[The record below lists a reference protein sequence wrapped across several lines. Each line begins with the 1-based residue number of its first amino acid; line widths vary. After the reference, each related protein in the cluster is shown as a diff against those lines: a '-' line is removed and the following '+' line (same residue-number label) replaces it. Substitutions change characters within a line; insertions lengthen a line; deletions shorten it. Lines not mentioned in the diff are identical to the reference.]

1 MFEQRTEDYS
11 VKFGQDPSLGLEGQ
25 KSFPFIFSLVNRNDD
40 TWTPV
45 TPGNQ
50 PSLANLGP
58 LVPAASKLNHNVLL
72 DPDYAFK
79 LLSIRYGVNY
89 WTPPTHIPGRYVWY
103 ENINSAAGAGGLS
116 DGVDPDT
123 DKVGTPLVRFMG
135 ISLSFQ
141 GAGSTTL
148 YGGQDAGYL
157 RNGQRIPLP
166 ADTIQGYDYGVC
178 TMRTPFLLPRQGVL
192 TFEFTN
198 SHATK
203 DLYVAAA
210 IYGVKVRL

>member
-11 VKFGQDPSLGLEGQ
+11 VKFGQDPSMGLEGQ
-25 KSFPFIFSLVNRNDD
+25 KSFPFIYSLVNHNDD
-40 TWTPV
+40 SWTPV
-45 TPGNQ
+45 AVGNQ
-50 PSLANLGP
+50 PSLANIGP
-58 LVPAASKLNHNVLL
+58 LVPAASKFNQNVLL

-79 LLSIRYGVNY
+79 MLSIRYGVYY
-89 WTPPTHIPGRYVWY
+89 WNPRTSVYNWY
-103 ENINSAAGAGGLS
+103 ENINAIAGAGGLS
-116 DGVDPDT
+116 DGVDPDM
-123 DKVGTPLVRFMG
+123 DKVGTPLVHYLG

-141 GAGSTTL
+141 GAGSTTI

-157 RNGQRIPLP
+157 NNGQRIPLP

-178 TMRTPFLLPRQGVL
+178 TMRTPFLLPRQSVL

-210 IYGVKVRL
+210 VYGVKVRL